1 MPEAAPLEGL
11 WEGSLVP
18 SGLPT
23 ALRSYLRGSAST
35 GGSGQVPPTSVASCL
50 HPTPPPKHCTGGLS
64 SLPGWERGWDSGSSG
79 ICPLSTSLWPIPEP
93 VSSTYPEWSHHTR
106 PTNVLLPGGE
116 GSVRQPTSVLQVSPS
131 CS

>member
-35 GGSGQVPPTSVASCL
+35 GGSGQVPPTSAASCL
-50 HPTPPPKHCTGGLS
+50 HPTPPPPSTAQGASPPSRVGRGG
-64 SLPGWERGWDSGSSG
+64 G
-79 ICPLSTSLWPIPEP
+79 IQGAVESAHSAPPFGPS
-93 VSSTYPEWSHHTR
+93 
-106 PTNVLLPGGE
+106 
-116 GSVRQPTSVLQVSPS
+116 QSP
-131 CS
+131 

>member
-35 GGSGQVPPTSVASCL
+35 GGSGQVPPTSAASCL
-50 HPTPPPKHCTGGLS
+50 HPTPPPQALHRGPLLPPGLGEGVGFREQWN
-64 SLPGWERGWDSGSSG
+64 LPTQHL
-79 ICPLSTSLWPIPEP
+79 PLAHPRARKLNIPRM
-93 VSSTYPEWSHHTR
+93 VSSHTTHECPASR
-106 PTNVLLPGGE
+106 RRGFCEAAHLCPAGFPQL
-116 GSVRQPTSVLQVSPS
+116 
-131 CS
+131 